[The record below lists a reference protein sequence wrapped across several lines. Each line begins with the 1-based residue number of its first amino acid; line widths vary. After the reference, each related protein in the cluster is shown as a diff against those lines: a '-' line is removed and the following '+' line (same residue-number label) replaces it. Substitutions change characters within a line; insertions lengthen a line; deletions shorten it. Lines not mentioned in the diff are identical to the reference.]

1 MSKLQQFSN
10 YNNYRNDLNIR
21 DVCICSG
28 INFFWYMKQAQKMEK
43 IKLDIIISVKNK
55 DYSLTRELQKKF
67 LDKREDISNKSLQK
81 AGIDI
86 TKVKNNIDAFQK
98 RNVFE
103 SLLSKLGRSQVCN
116 YLYSKELIKVY
127 NLINS
132 NDCLEKAFLKILNDK
147 GVDKKLI
154 KQIIYAIKIKDDN
167 MLEKSNTLLLSC
179 LKKKSEMTGD
189 NIDDFIYEETRIKN
203 LFMNVEDRFQKDV
216 IQLFGEVYFIKALFS
231 ETFNTFKK

>member
-1 MSKLQQFSN
+1 
-10 YNNYRNDLNIR
+10 
-21 DVCICSG
+21 
-28 INFFWYMKQAQKMEK
+28 MEK